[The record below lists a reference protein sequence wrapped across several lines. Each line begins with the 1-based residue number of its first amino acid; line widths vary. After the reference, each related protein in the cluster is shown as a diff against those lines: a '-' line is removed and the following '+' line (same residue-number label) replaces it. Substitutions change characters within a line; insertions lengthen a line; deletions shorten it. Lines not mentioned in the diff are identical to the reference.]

1 MEELQLTLTPS
12 RVDQRNHGIMLSN
25 WRVGQTLNALV
36 SDRMP
41 SGGLLI
47 KIGSQSFITSLD
59 VPIQPGSRI
68 KLEIQQIV
76 PRLVLR
82 LIDSDKVLGSSRTAD
97 SLINGA
103 LFNDGKGGLGNLNL
117 LLKSLEAKFP
127 SLSSSYGLSTSAI
140 RGLLVN
146 NFLVPGSVN
155 ASTVQAAFTLSG
167 IFTEALWLSSR
178 PGQGAQSSKTV
189 LMILRQRITSA
200 LELGNL
206 SSTERSALARLFS
219 SVESAIASIAHQQ
232 IASIPQDDEKLKWT
246 ATLPLQQG
254 EDLCEID
261 VDIERQSP
269 RKDGGSPQWKLR
281 LSLELQALGP
291 VIVLIEMINDR
302 LRIDFSVEESV
313 NARMKEALPVLRNQ
327 LIKAGLQLDNLSSK
341 AFESVSD
348 DVAKMSGSSRLDISI

>member
-68 KLEIQQIV
+68 KLEIQQIM
-76 PRLVLR
+76 PRLMLR
-82 LIDSDKVLGSSRTAD
+82 LIDSDKVLGSSRAPA
-97 SLINGA
+97 SLINEP
-103 LFNDGKGGLGNLNL
+103 LFGDGKEGLGNVTR
-117 LLKSLEAKFP
+117 LLKSLDAKFP
-127 SLSSSYGLSTSAI
+127 NLSSNYGLSASAF
-140 RGLLVN
+140 RGLLASN
-146 NFLVPGSVN
+146 LLLLGSVN

-189 LMILRQRITSA
+189 LMILRQRIISA
-200 LELGNL
+200 LDSGNL
-206 SSTERSALARLFS
+206 SSTERSALARLFG
-219 SVESAIASIAHQQ
+219 SVESAITSIAHQQ

-246 ATLPLQQG
+246 ATLPMQQG

-261 VDIERQSP
+261 VEIERQSL
-269 RKDGGSPQWKLR
+269 KKEDALSQWKLR
-281 LSLELQALGP
+281 LSLELKALGP
-291 VIVLIEMINDR
+291 VIVLIEMINNR
-302 LRIDFSVEESV
+302 LRINFSVDESV
-313 NARMKEALPVLRNQ
+313 NARMEEAFPLLKNQ
-327 LIKAGLQLDNLSSK
+327 LIIAGFELDNLSSK
-341 AFESVSD
+341 VFQSLSD
-348 DVAKMSGSSRLDISI
+348 DVAKIAGRSRLDISI

>member
-12 RVDQRNHGIMLSN
+12 RVDQRHHGIMLSN

-41 SGGLLI
+41 SGGLLL

-76 PRLVLR
+76 PKLVLR

-97 SLINGA
+97 SLINRA
-103 LFNDGKGGLGNLNL
+103 LFNDGKGGLSNLNL

-206 SSTERSALARLFS
+206 SSTERSALTRLFS
-219 SVESAIASIAHQQ
+219 SVESAIASIAYQQ

-246 ATLPLQQG
+246 ATLPLQQE

-291 VIVLIEMINDR
+291 VVVLIEMINDR
-302 LRIDFSVEESV
+302 LRIDFSVGESV
-313 NARMKEALPVLRNQ
+313 NARIKEALPTLRNQ

-341 AFESVSD
+341 AFEPVSD

>member
-1 MEELQLTLTPS
+1 
-12 RVDQRNHGIMLSN
+12 MLSN

-41 SGGLLI
+41 SGGLLL

-76 PRLVLR
+76 PKLVLR

-97 SLINGA
+97 SLINRA
-103 LFNDGKGGLGNLNL
+103 LFNDGKGGLSNLNL

-206 SSTERSALARLFS
+206 SSTERSALTRLFS
-219 SVESAIASIAHQQ
+219 SVESAIASIAYQQ

-246 ATLPLQQG
+246 ATLPLQQE

-291 VIVLIEMINDR
+291 VVVLIEMINDR
-302 LRIDFSVEESV
+302 LRIDFSVE
-313 NARMKEALPVLRNQ
+313 NQ
-327 LIKAGLQLDNLSSK
+327 STRA
-341 AFESVSD
+341 
-348 DVAKMSGSSRLDISI
+348 

>member
-1 MEELQLTLTPS
+1 
-12 RVDQRNHGIMLSN
+12 MLSN

-206 SSTERSALARLFS
+206 SSTERSALTRLFS
-219 SVESAIASIAHQQ
+219 SVESAIASIAYQQ

-246 ATLPLQQG
+246 ATLPLQQE

-291 VIVLIEMINDR
+291 VVVLIEMINDR
-302 LRIDFSVEESV
+302 LRIDFSVGESV
-313 NARMKEALPVLRNQ
+313 NARIKEALPTLRNQ

-341 AFESVSD
+341 AFEPVSD